1 LYVRQEKRVHDRDQK
16 GFGRR
21 AIEQLNLCGKDRI
34 SVSVGLMQK
43 VRVKLA
49 NTDEPTG

>member
-34 SVSVGLMQK
+34 SVCVGLMQN
-43 VRVKLA
+43 VHVKLA
-49 NTDEPTG
+49 NTEQPIG